1 MSALPDSF
9 RALVAEKQDDD
20 VARGIQDLRADDLP
34 DGDIVVRVD
43 WSSVNYKDALAVS
56 PKGRVAQIS
65 PLVPGVDLAGTV
77 VEGEGEGSEV
87 IVHGHDLGVA
97 HHGGFAEYARVPGEW
112 VVPLPDGL
120 SSRQAMALGTAGFT
134 AGLSVQRLEEH
145 GVEPGDGPVLVLGAS
160 GGVGSTA
167 VGILAA
173 RGFEVVAA
181 TGKPDEADWLR
192 ELGASEV
199 LSREETSEESKKPM
213 ESERW
218 AAVVDPVGG
227 KALAYA
233 LRTTK
238 YGGAVAASGL
248 TGGTSLE
255 TTVFPFILRAVS
267 LLGVDSVNTPD
278 DVRRSGV
285 GAPGGRPPPE
295 RPRRVDHARDRARR
309 RRRVPRRRARRQGR
323 RPHGREGVL
332 MPERPRPDMDHTR
345 EALRQHDERVAED
358 EEEEE
363 RRQRRRSESEDDEGS

>member
-1 MSALPDSF
+1 MSPLPDSF

-20 VARGIQDLRADDLP
+20 VARGLQELGADDLP
-34 DGDIVVRVD
+34 DGDVVVRVD

-65 PLVPGVDLAGTV
+65 PLVPGIDLAGTV
-77 VEGEGEGSEV
+77 VDGDGEGSEV

-97 HHGGFAEYARVPGEW
+97 HHGGYAEYARVPSEW

-120 SSRQAMALGTAGFT
+120 SARQAMALGTAGFT
-134 AGLSVQRLEEH
+134 AALSVQRLEEN
-145 GVEPGDGPVLVLGAS
+145 GLEAGDGPVLVLGAS

-173 RGFEVVAA
+173 RGFEVVAS
-181 TGKPDEADWLR
+181 TGKAEEADWLR

-199 LSREETSEESKKPM
+199 VSREETSEESKKPM
-213 ESERW
+213 EAEKW

-227 KALAYA
+227 KATAYA

-255 TTVFPFILRAVS
+255 TTIFPFILRSVS
-267 LLGVDSVNTPD
+267 LLGVDSVN
-278 DVRRSGV
+278 
-285 GAPGGRPPPE
+285 APE
-295 RPRRVDHARDRARR
+295 EL
-309 RRRVPRRRARRQGR
+309 RRRVWERMADDLRPQGLD
-323 RPHGREGVL
+323 ESI
-332 MPERPRPDMDHTR
+332 TR
-345 EALRQHDERVAED
+345 EIAL
-358 EEEEE
+358 
-363 RRQRRRSESEDDEGS
+363 DDVDGFLDDVLAGKGVGRTVVKVS

>member
-1 MSALPDSF
+1 
-9 RALVAEKQDDD
+9 
-20 VARGIQDLRADDLP
+20 
-34 DGDIVVRVD
+34 
-43 WSSVNYKDALAVS
+43 
-56 PKGRVAQIS
+56 
-65 PLVPGVDLAGTV
+65 
-77 VEGEGEGSEV
+77 
-87 IVHGHDLGVA
+87 
-97 HHGGFAEYARVPGEW
+97 VPGEW

-134 AGLSVQRLEEH
+134 AALSVQRLEEH
-145 GVEPGDGPVLVLGAS
+145 GVSADDGPVLVLGAS

-173 RGFEVVAA
+173 RGFEVVAS
-181 TGKPDEADWLR
+181 TGKEDEADWLR

-199 LSREETSEESKKPM
+199 LSREETSAESKKPM

-267 LLGVDSVNTPD
+267 LLGVDSVNTPE
-278 DVRRSGV
+278 DVRRAVWERLAGDLRPKGLDESITREIALDDVDPFLDDVLAGKGV
-285 GAPGGRPPPE
+285 GRT
-295 RPRRVDHARDRARR
+295 V
-309 RRRVPRRRARRQGR
+309 VK
-323 RPHGREGVL
+323 V
-332 MPERPRPDMDHTR
+332 
-345 EALRQHDERVAED
+345 
-358 EEEEE
+358 
-363 RRQRRRSESEDDEGS
+363 S